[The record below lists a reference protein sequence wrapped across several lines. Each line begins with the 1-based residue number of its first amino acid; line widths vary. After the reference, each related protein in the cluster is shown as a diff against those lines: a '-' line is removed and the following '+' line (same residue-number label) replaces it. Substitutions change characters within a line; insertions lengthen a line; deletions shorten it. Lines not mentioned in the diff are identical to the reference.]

1 MFNYKKNTIM
11 KAKNFK
17 NGVSV
22 IIKSDD
28 LNLNDVVVNLNKET
42 KEVRVFR
49 KMEDGTVKELKKVR
63 STKISHTKSKTTSVM
78 DTEPITSESHN
89 NKVVPADETK
99 RQVNWR
105 KFRANI
111 IKEGGI
117 DTYMKSRRENN
128 IVEEL
133 LLKYPDFKR
142 GMKLYE
148 SGSRGAW
155 ILISKRSLESV
166 RRTYKKFFIDLDS
179 LIAA

>member
-1 MFNYKKNTIM
+1 MFNYKKSTIM

-63 STKISHTKSKTTSVM
+63 STKISHTTSETTSVK

-89 NKVVPADETK
+89 INKVVPADETS
-99 RQVNWR
+99 RLQ
-105 KFRANI
+105 
-111 IKEGGI
+111 EGN
-117 DTYMKSRRENN
+117 E
-128 IVEEL
+128 IV
-133 LLKYPDFKR
+133 
-142 GMKLYE
+142 
-148 SGSRGAW
+148 
-155 ILISKRSLESV
+155 
-166 RRTYKKFFIDLDS
+166 
-179 LIAA
+179 

>member
-1 MFNYKKNTIM
+1 M

-28 LNLNDVVVNLNKET
+28 LNLNEVVVNLNKET

-63 STKISHTKSKTTSVM
+63 STRISHNKAKTSSVK

-89 NKVVPADETK
+89 INKVVPADETK

-128 IVEEL
+128 VVEEL

-142 GMKLYE
+142 GAKN
-148 SGSRGAW
+148 GA
-155 ILISKRSLESV
+155 KPPTKNGDTRSLFYHPVLFGGKDTIFSV
-166 RRTYKKFFIDLDS
+166 LNCHN
-179 LIAA
+179 

>member
-1 MFNYKKNTIM
+1 M

-49 KMEDGTVKELKKVR
+49 KMEDGIVKELKKVR
-63 STKISHTKSKTTSVM
+63 STRISHTKSKTTSVK

-89 NKVVPADETK
+89 INKVVPADETK

-128 IVEEL
+128 VVEEL

-148 SGSRGAW
+148 SGSRAAW

-179 LIAA
+179 LLAA

>member
-1 MFNYKKNTIM
+1 M

-28 LNLNDVVVNLNKET
+28 LNLNEVVVNLNKET

-63 STKISHTKSKTTSVM
+63 STRISHTKSKTTSVK

-89 NKVVPADETK
+89 INKVVPADETK

-111 IKEGGI
+111 IKEG
-117 DTYMKSRRENN
+117 
-128 IVEEL
+128 V
-133 LLKYPDFKR
+133 LKTASWDIMLF
-142 GMKLYE
+142 LN
-148 SGSRGAW
+148 
-155 ILISKRSLESV
+155 
-166 RRTYKKFFIDLDS
+166 
-179 LIAA
+179 